1 MIYQGKYE
9 NLADYLRELDEEK
22 INLTFKEIETI
33 LGEPLP
39 DAAKN
44 RAWWA
49 NSASN
54 NHALNAW
61 MDVGWQT
68 ANVDMEKKVLDFIKM
83 HQINAAESEPL
94 RMDPAMSPPRR
105 TRTNRPYTN
114 RAELDMIVQRA
125 GGVDRMRQYMVV
137 IERYL
142 FGEITEMELG
152 QELRRLYHRR

>member
-9 NLADYLRELDEEK
+9 NLADYLRELNEEK
-22 INLTFKEIETI
+22 INLTFSEIETI

-39 DAAKN
+39 DAAQN

-68 ANVDMEKKVLDFIKM
+68 ANVDMDKKVLD
-83 HQINAAESEPL
+83 S
-94 RMDPAMSPPRR
+94 RYSP
-105 TRTNRPYTN
+105 
-114 RAELDMIVQRA
+114 DQRS
-125 GGVDRMRQYMVV
+125 
-137 IERYL
+137 
-142 FGEITEMELG
+142 
-152 QELRRLYHRR
+152 